1 MAIER
6 IKAKLSDTWR
16 VTYATILPKKMT
28 VLQKLSLQKV
38 STTKGIAT
46 KGIGYKRF
54 RQQKVSE
61 TKGVDF
67 HFSIGGP
74 PSLPSRS
81 ALPLSLVNLT

>member
-16 VTYATILPKKMT
+16 VTYATLLHKKMT

-46 KGIGYKRF
+46 KGIGYKRY
-54 RQQKVSE
+54 QKQKVLIFI
-61 TKGVDF
+61 V
-67 HFSIGGP
+67 H
-74 PSLPSRS
+74 
-81 ALPLSLVNLT
+81 

>member
-38 STTKGIAT
+38 STTKGI
-46 KGIGYKRF
+46 GNKRY
-54 RQQKVSE
+54 QKQKVLIFI
-61 TKGVDF
+61 F
-67 HFSIGGP
+67 HKAGP
-74 PSLPSRS
+74 LACLAAAPG
-81 ALPLSLVNLT
+81 PLINLT